1 MLGFRLLGEKMTKN
15 TIIAIILSTI
25 VFLGS
30 VFIQQKF
37 FPAPAQ
43 SEQTVETQSENVSEN
58 NEAKKDSGLVSIEN
72 SKAEAFEE
80 QKIVVTTKYAEI
92 ELTNRGGDIVSYKL
106 LNHIDVDTKEG
117 IQMVDNV
124 TEFNRACALAFG
136 DEKAGVLNDLFN
148 VKKEGENTYLFT
160 KNYSIKNE
168 DGSTAKFILGKRY
181 TFDPESYMFKL
192 DVLLHGDGINN
203 LSYTLRTAPQ
213 MGPHFNPKLNRYENR
228 QFITFNG
235 GKSKKQV
242 LGTKQFKAYDKVK
255 SYIWNGIAGKYFT
268 QLIIPE
274 NSEKMGISYYSTLI
288 ETNDYANAQA
298 ILVRNPIN
306 ENDVKDSYYMYFGPK
321 DEKSLKIFNLA
332 ERNTWGLSGL
342 HLNECLNSNG
352 WLGWL
357 ETILKWIMEII
368 NKFVHNWG
376 VSIILMTIFIKLLMF
391 PFTKKQSLGTL
402 KMQEIQPKM
411 QALQAK
417 YKDNQPKLQ
426 EEMAK
431 LYKDA
436 NYNPMSGCLP
446 MLVQFLILF
455 AMYNL
460 FNNYFEFRGSSFI
473 PHWIEDLSSGDTVH
487 TLKFDIPYFGNQV
500 RILPF
505 IYLASQLLFG
515 KITGNGGTTAP
526 GTSQAQMQMMMY
538 VMPILFFAMFYNA
551 PAGLLL
557 YWTVSNLFQMGQQII
572 INKIMKQKKA
582 EMAVKNKK

>member
-1 MLGFRLLGEKMTKN
+1 MTKN

-30 VFIQQKF
+30 VLIQQKF

-58 NEAKKDSGLVSIEN
+58 NETKKDSGLVSIEN

-136 DEKAGVLNDLFN
+136 DEKSAVLNELFN

-168 DGSTAKFILGKRY
+168 DGTTAKFILGKRY

-242 LGTKQFKAYDKVK
+242 LGTKQFKPYDKVK

>member
-1 MLGFRLLGEKMTKN
+1 MTKN

-58 NEAKKDSGLVSIEN
+58 NEDKKDSGLVSIEN

-242 LGTKQFKAYDKVK
+242 LGTKQFKPYDKVK

-321 DEKSLKIFNLA
+321 DEKALKIFNLA